1 MQPARIER
9 KLNVFCLFFCRT
21 SNSAVSVTAGCLNK
35 YSTVLLR
42 FKIQKIRKN
51 YKIIFSCIIKNAK
64 YKFKATQCQD
74 LLQTEPF
81 HDFMIFILT
90 LYLQE
95 YTRTIFTK
103 VFQKDV
109 QKNIFKKFTQI
120 CQIFVLSQNISKQKY
135 VQKYFGKDNSLVCC
149 SETLLYPLSFIS

>member
-1 MQPARIER
+1 MLPARIAR
-9 KLNVFCLFFCRT
+9 KSNIFCLFFCRT

-64 YKFKATQCQD
+64 YKFKVTQCQD

-103 VFQKDV
+103 VFQKNIY
-109 QKNIFKKFTQI
+109 KNIYK
-120 CQIFVLSQNISKQKY
+120 NISTICSSP
-135 VQKYFGKDNSLVCC
+135 KYFQTKIC
-149 SETLLYPLSFIS
+149 TKIFWQR